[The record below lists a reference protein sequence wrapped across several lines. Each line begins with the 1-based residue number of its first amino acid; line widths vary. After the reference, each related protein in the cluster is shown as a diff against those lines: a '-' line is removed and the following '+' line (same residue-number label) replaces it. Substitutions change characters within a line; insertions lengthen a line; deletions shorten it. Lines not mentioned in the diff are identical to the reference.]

1 MLLVARTASGT
12 EHVVA
17 AHALLR
23 NAKTADQL
31 RLAQAVLL
39 PLELGLS
46 IKQTAQAIGRSAGS
60 TCSMR
65 THFGSL
71 NERPID
77 SRRSKHDLRNHAHAN
92 LDIEKKI
99 LDDVLAQASVRRGAV
114 VSQLKPAIEAKLG
127 KVIALSSV
135 YRMLARHGWHR
146 SGSNI
151 RNDADGVGTRREWKK
166 IAGSLRSKP

>member
-1 MLLVARTASGT
+1 MARTASGT

-46 IKQTAQAIGRSAGS
+46 IKQTGQAIGRSAGS

-71 NERPID
+71 NERQID
-77 SRRSKHDLRNHAHAN
+77 ARRNKHDLRNHAHAN
-92 LDIEKKI
+92 LDVERTI
-99 LDDVLAQASVRRGAV
+99 LDDVLAQASVRRGVV

-135 YRMLARHGWHR
+135 YRMLARHGWRR
-146 SGSNI
+146 SASNI
-151 RNDADGVGTRREWKK
+151 RNDSNDVGTRGEWKK
-166 IAGSLRSKP
+166 TAGPLRTKP

>member
-1 MLLVARTASGT
+1 VARTASGT
-12 EHVVA
+12 EHVAA

-23 NAKTADQL
+23 NAKTADEL

-71 NERPID
+71 NERPFD
-77 SRRSKHDLRNHAHAN
+77 QRRNKHDLRNHAHAD
-92 LDIEKKI
+92 LDVERQI
-99 LDDVLAQASVRRGAV
+99 LDEVLAQASVRLGAV
-114 VSQLKPAIEAKLG
+114 ATQLKPAIEAMLG
-127 KVIALSSV
+127 KVISLSSV
-135 YRMLARHGWHR
+135 YRMLARHGWCR
-146 SGSNI
+146 SASNI
-151 RNDADGVGTRREWKK
+151 RNASNDVGTRGEWKK
-166 IAGSLRSKP
+166 TASPPRTKP